1 MGPGSHPFEIWHPV
15 SYVLLYAGNT
25 EPLVYA
31 VPLPSTIALLPAAG
45 LAWLISAARLR
56 HTIILRVL
64 GVALSVLVTTSL
76 AQASPQLTIS
86 SLQKTGEKRINRTV
100 YEYTF
105 KTSVTN
111 AGQAPEK
118 NVTAE
123 LIKAGDG
130 TDIISGVI
138 AAGDIAAGATVHP
151 AGTLVVRH
159 DRTFPFSLTSLSWA
173 VEAEP
178 SAMLD
183 DLDHAEVYV
192 IPLAELGISLPAIS
206 VSATGAVSEARIV
219 DGSLRFWTPGDPGRD
234 EYGDFLVHTGLGIT
248 SLTALIRS
256 QRPPRAATVIEAMEN
271 GELPAP
277 RPRLNVEGLG
287 ANNSLTG
294 GPLTFRL
301 ASNPG
306 GDFKDDSRAEL
317 VAAGNSVIALQDYWT
332 YNPADASFT
341 IDTPAMAEILTRLA
355 PGTSSMSVN
364 FVSKDGEFAAVYELL
379 VLRPS
384 ASLNGRFISQDGEP
398 VATLSGMHVLLKGYA
413 GGLRKTA
420 VIGSDGRFT
429 FEGLVP
435 DTYQLTLSDLANPNA
450 TTASTAVFLD
460 STNVDVSIVYAKPS
474 AGKAGSQK
482 LVPGRSHGSKSSQDG
497 TPPSRSAAD
506 RVIAR
511 ESLPSAGQPG
521 EKSLPPPL
529 PARPHPSHPGSES
542 CHASPWQPGQD

>member
-1 MGPGSHPFEIWHPV
+1 MRPV
-15 SYVLLYAGNT
+15 S
-25 EPLVYA
+25 
-31 VPLPSTIALLPAAG
+31 
-45 LAWLISAARLR
+45 
-56 HTIILRVL
+56 
-64 GVALSVLVTTSL
+64 
-76 AQASPQLTIS
+76 
-86 SLQKTGEKRINRTV
+86 
-100 YEYTF
+100 
-105 KTSVTN
+105 
-111 AGQAPEK
+111 
-118 NVTAE
+118 
-123 LIKAGDG
+123 
-130 TDIISGVI
+130 
-138 AAGDIAAGATVHP
+138 
-151 AGTLVVRH
+151 
-159 DRTFPFSLTSLSWA
+159 
-173 VEAEP
+173 
-178 SAMLD
+178 
-183 DLDHAEVYV
+183 
-192 IPLAELGISLPAIS
+192 
-206 VSATGAVSEARIV
+206 RIV

-234 EYGDFLVHTGLGIT
+234 EYGNFLVHTGLGIT

-256 QRPPRAATVIEAMEN
+256 QRPTRAATAIEAMEN

-384 ASLNGRFISQDGEP
+384 ASLSGRFISQDGEP

-413 GGLRKTA
+413 GSLRKAA

-482 LVPGRSHGSKSSQDG
+482 LAPGRAHGSKSSQDG
-497 TPPSRSAAD
+497 TPPSRSGAD

-511 ESLPSAGQPG
+511 DSLPSAGQPG
-521 EKSLPPPL
+521 EKIAGTAGGCVFCRQRWTERDRQHTGRVRGARRQHERRRQGDHLYSGISLLDNAAERVQRYLVLRSQWLAWHNVGWCGVGQSVALHARQCRPL
-529 PARPHPSHPGSES
+529 RVCQCERADRECRPAVDRKRGGRQYWRRPVRYRVTRRVLYTLLRSVGDIGHALVAKQCRPTGASAAQRTRQSAWPLSVDSPARPDQ
-542 CHASPWQPGQD
+542 HAHAPARYRLRAGFRAIFSTRGGKRTAHRLIDEWSADTHSSIISSRCR

>member
-1 MGPGSHPFEIWHPV
+1 
-15 SYVLLYAGNT
+15 
-25 EPLVYA
+25 
-31 VPLPSTIALLPAAG
+31 
-45 LAWLISAARLR
+45 
-56 HTIILRVL
+56 
-64 GVALSVLVTTSL
+64 
-76 AQASPQLTIS
+76 
-86 SLQKTGEKRINRTV
+86 
-100 YEYTF
+100 
-105 KTSVTN
+105 
-111 AGQAPEK
+111 
-118 NVTAE
+118 
-123 LIKAGDG
+123 
-130 TDIISGVI
+130 
-138 AAGDIAAGATVHP
+138 
-151 AGTLVVRH
+151 
-159 DRTFPFSLTSLSWA
+159 
-173 VEAEP
+173 
-178 SAMLD
+178 MLD

-206 VSATGAVSEARIV
+206 VSATVAVREARIV

-234 EYGDFLVHTGLGIT
+234 EYGNFLVHTGLGIT

-256 QRPPRAATVIEAMEN
+256 QRPTRAATAIEAMEN

-384 ASLNGRFISQDGEP
+384 ASLSGRFISQDGEP

-413 GGLRKTA
+413 GSLRKAA

-482 LVPGRSHGSKSSQDG
+482 LAPGRAHGSKSSQDG
-497 TPPSRSAAD
+497 TPPSRSGAD

-511 ESLPSAGQPG
+511 DSLPSAGQPG
-521 EKSLPPPL
+521 EKIAGTAGGCVFCRQRWTERDRQHTGRVRGARRQHERRRQGDHLYSGISLLDNAAERVQRYLVLRSRWLAWHNVGWRGVGHQSHYTQGSAARSACVSVKEQTGNAALQSTGSVAAANIGDGQFATESRVEFFIPCSDLLVTSAMLSSPNSAGRPVLQPLNVPGNLSGPCLSIPRQGPSSTHTLPLDIVFAPVSGPSSRREAGNEPPT
-529 PARPHPSHPGSES
+529 
-542 CHASPWQPGQD
+542 D